1 MENYIPAND
10 TIEELIGEELTDEK
24 KAELDEMRNSP
35 AYPDEMFEEAEKQ
48 DALKNYKEAFG
59 YLNNTEKNKFQKILP
74 QKTKDA
80 YNLIA
85 EYCMKEYNEKYG
97 EISEDEYWRYMIA
110 DYSAT
115 GEGNT
120 VCLMVTQAVPY
131 GDDLPP
137 SGSGKY
143 GAITTQ
149 EYRAVRE
156 FHQKFGSWYLQGI
169 RFLPREE
176 FFMTCAYYIPP
187 VMMKLANANCY
198 KDFYTKVHYN
208 FS

>member
-1 MENYIPAND
+1 MTETP
-10 TIEELIGEELTDEK
+10 
-24 KAELDEMRNSP
+24 
-35 AYPDEMFEEAEKQ
+35 YPDEMFEEAERRET
-48 DALKNYKEAFG
+48 LKDYKEAFA
-59 YLNNTEKNKFQKILP
+59 YLNNSEENKFRKILP

-115 GEGNT
+115 GEGHT
-120 VCLMVTQAVPY
+120 VCLMVTQANAY
-131 GDDLPP
+131 GDDYGEDKYKP
-137 SGSGKY
+137 SNTKS
-143 GAITTQ
+143 
-149 EYRAVRE
+149 YRAVRQ
-156 FHQKFGSWYLQGI
+156 FHQQFGSWYLQGI

-176 FFMTCAYYIPP
+176 FYMTCAYYIPP
-187 VMMKLANANCY
+187 VLMKLANAKCY
-198 KDFYTKVHYN
+198 KEFHTKVHYN